1 MLNKIQGRPLWY
13 KIWAILV
20 GVTALYTLIVFVGAL
35 LKDSLVNITAIDY
48 FLLCFVHLSLLLEM
62 YLFPEIK
69 DKKSNQ
75 N

>member
-1 MLNKIQGRPLWY
+1 MLNKIQGRPSWY

-20 GVTALYTLIVFVGAL
+20 GITALYTLIIFVGAL
-35 LKDSLVNITAIDY
+35 LKNSLVNITAIDY

-62 YLFPEIK
+62 YLFPEK
-69 DKKSNQ
+69 ENKKPNQ